1 MNEELKNKIYN
12 YQVNPP
18 GKIWP
23 AIASALNEDID
34 AAFPAK
40 LYSFE
45 TTPPPGIWNKIS
57 QDLDINVNATFPQKL
72 FVFEATPPAGLWNKI
87 ADELHDENDTKV
99 IPVFKKTIPIWK
111 YAAAAA
117 VIGLIAFSLLW
128 MNNNSEAIGDEIVS
142 TTPENVVP
150 AERNNPTAPSVNS
163 PSTSEPTELR
173 TEENISKDKK
183 WVAKNSYREKYP
195 NQRIYAAAS
204 IDELRNA
211 PAQLSPTFSVDIM
224 AENLQPRELSARQ
237 IAYNP
242 SRVAENNPYV
252 TVISPDGYVIRI
264 SKKLAGMIGCL
275 NNEPTLNDVDC
286 KAKVQKWR
294 EQIAQSPITPAPG
307 NFLDMLDLINSIK
320 ENTP

>member
-12 YQVNPP
+12 YQVSPP
-18 GKIWP
+18 DKTWS
-23 AIASALNEDID
+23 AIAEALDEDLE
-34 AAFPAK
+34 ASFHAK
-40 LYSFE
+40 LYAFETNPPTNIWNKISHTLDQEVNASFTQKLFAFE
-45 TTPPPGIWNKIS
+45 TTPP
-57 QDLDINVNATFPQKL
+57 V
-72 FVFEATPPAGLWNKI
+72 GLWDKI
-87 ADELHDENDTKV
+87 ADELDEESQIKI
-99 IPVFKKTIPIWK
+99 IPAYKKSTPIWK
-111 YAAAAA
+111 YGVAAA
-117 VIGLIAFSLLW
+117 VIGLIAFSLFW
-128 MNNNSEAIGDEIVS
+128 MNNDTGPISNDIVS

-150 AERNNPTAPSVNS
+150 PESNNLPAPLINT
-163 PSTSEPTELR
+163 PSMTESTDSR
-173 TEENISKDKK
+173 TEEQAGNEKK

-195 NQRIYAAAS
+195 NQRTYAAAS
-204 IDELRNA
+204 MDELRNA
-211 PAQLSPTFSVDIM
+211 PAQLSPSFSVDIM
-224 AENLQPRELSARQ
+224 SENLQPREPSARQ

>member
-1 MNEELKNKIYN
+1 MNEELKNNIYN
-12 YQVNPP
+12 YQVSPP
-18 GKIWP
+18 GKIWT
-23 AIASALNEDID
+23 AIATELDDEVN

-40 LYSFE
+40 LYAFE
-45 TTPPPGIWNKIS
+45 TTPPTGIWNKIS
-57 QDLDINVNATFPQKL
+57 QNLEENITPAFPQKL
-72 FVFEATPPAGLWNKI
+72 FIFEATPPAGLWDKI
-87 ADELHDENDTKV
+87 ADELQDENETKI
-99 IPVFKKTIPIWK
+99 IPVFKKSTPIWK

-128 MNNNSEAIGDEIVS
+128 LNNDGDAIGDDIVS
-142 TTPENVVP
+142 TTPEYVVP
-150 AERNNPTAPSVNS
+150 PENNNLPATLDNIP
-163 PSTSEPTELR
+163 PTSEATDLR
-173 TEENISKDKK
+173 TEENISNNKK

-204 IDELRNA
+204 KDELRNA
-211 PAQLSPTFSVDIM
+211 PAQLSPSFSVDNM
-224 AENLQPRELSARQ
+224 TENLQPRELGGRQ

-252 TVISPDGYVIRI
+252 TVISPDGYVIKI

>member
-23 AIASALNEDID
+23 AIATELDDEVNAS
-34 AAFPAK
+34 FPAK
-40 LYSFE
+40 LYAFE
-45 TTPPPGIWNKIS
+45 TIPPTGIWNKIS
-57 QDLDINVNATFPQKL
+57 QDLEENINAAFPQKL
-72 FVFEATPPAGLWNKI
+72 FIFEATPPAGLWDKI
-87 ADELHDENDTKV
+87 ADELHDETDTKV
-99 IPVFKKTIPIWK
+99 IPVFKKSTSIWK

-128 MNNNSEAIGDEIVS
+128 MNDDSDAIGDDIVS
-142 TTPENVVP
+142 ATPENVVP
-150 AERNNPTAPSVNS
+150 PGSNNLPSQLVNT
-163 PSTSEPTELR
+163 PSTTESTDLR
-173 TEENISKDKK
+173 AEENISNSKK

-211 PAQLSPTFSVDIM
+211 PAQLSPSFSVDIM
-224 AENLQPRELSARQ
+224 AENLQPREPSARQ

-252 TVISPDGYVIRI
+252 TVISPDGYVIKI

-294 EQIAQSPITPAPG
+294 EQIAQSQITPAPG

>member
-12 YQVNPP
+12 YQVSPP
-18 GKIWP
+18 AKNWS
-23 AIASALNEDID
+23 AIAAALDQDLD

-40 LYSFE
+40 LYAFE
-45 TTPPPGIWNKIS
+45 TKPPTGIWNKIS
-57 QDLDINVNATFPQKL
+57 HSLDQEINASFPQRL
-72 FVFEATPPAGLWNKI
+72 FAFETIPPAGLWDKI
-87 ADELHDENDTKV
+87 ADELNEESQIKV
-99 IPVFKKTIPIWK
+99 IPAYKRSTPVWK

-117 VIGLIAFSLLW
+117 VIGLIAFSLFW
-128 MNNNSEAIGDEIVS
+128 MNNDNSVTNNDIVS
-142 TTPENVVP
+142 TTPVYETPSESHNLPVP
-150 AERNNPTAPSVNS
+150 LDNL
-163 PSTSEPTELR
+163 PSTTESNDSR
-173 TEENISKDKK
+173 VEESPVIAKK

-204 IDELRNA
+204 ADELRNA
-211 PAQLSPTFSVDIM
+211 PAQLSPSFSVDIM
-224 AENLQPRELSARQ
+224 SDNLQPREPSARQ

-242 SRVAENNPYV
+242 SRVAESNPYV
-252 TVISPDGYVIRI
+252 TVITPDGYVIRI